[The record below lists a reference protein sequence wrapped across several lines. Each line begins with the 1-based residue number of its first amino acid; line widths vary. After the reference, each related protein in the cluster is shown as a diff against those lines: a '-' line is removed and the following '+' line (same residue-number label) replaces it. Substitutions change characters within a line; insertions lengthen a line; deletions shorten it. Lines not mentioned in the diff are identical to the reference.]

1 MVFRH
6 TGQGTETQCLV
17 CFACSPSYE
26 WRRQLDETV
35 QKKRKTSLLFDH
47 LDASTLAEHLTYM
60 EYKSFCKILVS
71 LLIYRCRIMRVCAR
85 NSMILSLSSYCK

>member
-1 MVFRH
+1 MKYNIIEEVAYLIFRQI
-6 TGQGTETQCLV
+6 GQGTEMQCLV
-17 CFACSPSYE
+17 CIAYSPSYE

-47 LDASTLAEHLTYM
+47 LDASALAEHLTYM

-71 LLIYRCRIMRVCAR
+71 LLI
-85 NSMILSLSSYCK
+85 